1 MAATPRTTDASVL
14 DELAASVDGHARAAG
29 PEDAVAGVATRWVA
43 APGSTDEAS
52 ALLRAAARHQLTVV
66 PRGRGTA
73 LAWGAPPRS
82 ADLVVST
89 ERLDRMVEHNPGD
102 LVCVVEAG
110 ATIDAVNEHVVSH
123 GQQLALD
130 QPLPGATLGGTVSTT
145 RSGPRRLLYGTP
157 RDQVLGVT
165 MTRADGAVATAGS
178 KVVKNVAGYDLA
190 KLLTGAYGTLGLI
203 TRMVVRLHP
212 LPRARMWLQA
222 WYTDPAKAAAA
233 ALRVAGSQIAPSAVE
248 IRRTVGASGADVF
261 VLLEGTGPG
270 VDGRARRLVDLLDTA
285 TRTTDVDTDEG
296 DRLARLTVAAED
308 TLVKVTV
315 PLPGVDAVL
324 RTVQAA
330 ESRYG
335 VPCHLQGSA
344 GAGVVHV
351 VLPAVAHADA
361 VPKVVADLR
370 RAAAGGSAVV
380 LQAPAQ
386 VRALVDAWG
395 PVNGLSLMHRVK
407 DEFDPE
413 HRFAPGRFVGGI

>member
-1 MAATPRTTDASVL
+1 MGATSRTTDAAVL
-14 DELAASVDGHARAAG
+14 EELAASVEGHAREAG
-29 PEDAVAGVATRWVA
+29 PDDAVAGVATRWVA
-43 APGSTDEAS
+43 APESTEQAS
-52 ALLRAAARHQLTVV
+52 ALLRTAARHQLSVV

-89 ERLDRMVEHNPGD
+89 ERLDRVVEHNPGD

-110 ATIDAVNEHVVSH
+110 ATIDKVNEQVVEH

-165 MTRADGAVATAGS
+165 MTRADGAVATSGS

-203 TRMVVRLHP
+203 TRMVLRLHP

-222 WYTDPAKAAAA
+222 WFTDPATAATA

-270 VDGRARRLVDLLDTA
+270 VDGRARRLVELLDTA
-285 TRTTDVDTDEG
+285 TRTTDVETDEG
-296 DRLARLTVAAED
+296 DRLARLTVAEQD

-315 PLPGVDAVL
+315 PLPGVATIL

-344 GAGVVHV
+344 GAGVLHV
-351 VLPAVAHADA
+351 VLPAVAPADA

-370 RAAAGGSAVV
+370 RAAVGGSAVV

-386 VRALVDAWG
+386 VRAVVDAWG
-395 PVNGLSLMHRVK
+395 PVNGLALMRRVK

>member
-1 MAATPRTTDASVL
+1 MAATPRTSDAAVL
-14 DELAASVDGHARAAG
+14 DELAASVDGHAREAG
-29 PEDAVAGVATRWVA
+29 PEDAVAGVAARWVA
-43 APGSTDEAS
+43 APSSTEQAS
-52 ALLRAAARHQLTVV
+52 ALLRTASRHQLSVI
-66 PRGRGTA
+66 PRGRRTA

-102 LVCVVEAG
+102 LVCVVESG
-110 ATIDAVNEHVVSH
+110 ATIDAVNEQVVTH

-130 QPLPGATLGGTVSTT
+130 QPLPGATVGGTVSTA

-222 WYTDPAKAAAA
+222 WYTDPALAAAA

-248 IRRTVGASGADVF
+248 IRRTVSASGADLF

-285 TRTTDVDTDEG
+285 TRTTDVDTEEG
-296 DRLARLTVAAED
+296 DRLARLAVSEQD
-308 TLVKVTV
+308 TLLKVTV
-315 PLPGVDAVL
+315 PLPGVGGVL

-344 GAGVVHV
+344 GAGVVYV

-370 RAAAGGSAVV
+370 GVAVGGSAVV
-380 LQAPAQ
+380 LQAPAH
-386 VRALVDAWG
+386 VRGLVDAWG
-395 PVNGLSLMHRVK
+395 PVNGLALMRRVK

-413 HRFAPGRFVGGI
+413 HRFSPGRFVGGI